1 MDAITLMERLG
12 GEILNNKIRATLDGE
27 IVILARL
34 NEQDWEFTEKGQ
46 ELANLHSNLVVD
58 EAAAPKTR
66 KKAAPAVESVEATVV
81 ETPAVETPAEETA
94 VEQTPA
100 AE

>member
-1 MDAITLMERLG
+1 MDAITLMGRLG
-12 GEILNNKIRATLDGE
+12 GEILNNKVRAVIDGE

-34 NEQDWEFTEKGQ
+34 NDQDWEFTDKGQ
-46 ELANLHSNLVVD
+46 ELANLHSNLAVD

-66 KKAAPAVESVEATVV
+66 KKATAAVELEEAPT
-81 ETPAVETPAEETA
+81 AETA
-94 VEQTPA
+94 SEEQPPV